1 MILSVTLAMTA
12 PILWITTRA
21 VLHARA
27 MGTRRTDNV

>member
-1 MILSVTLAMTA
+1 MILSVTLAMTV